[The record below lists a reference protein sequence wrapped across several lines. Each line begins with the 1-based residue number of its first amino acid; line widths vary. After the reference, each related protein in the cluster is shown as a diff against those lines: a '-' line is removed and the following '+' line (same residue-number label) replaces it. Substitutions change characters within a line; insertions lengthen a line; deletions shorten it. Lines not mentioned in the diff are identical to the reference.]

1 MRRSE
6 QNGLRRSGTPL
17 TDTTEI
23 LRRMP
28 TQAITP
34 ALVELIDLLSVPILL
49 MEGTAGAEVIDM
61 PPAKQGLAE
70 AA

>member
-1 MRRSE
+1 MRRSK
-6 QNGLRRSGTPL
+6 QNGLRLPGTPV
-17 TDTTEI
+17 TGTTEI
-23 LRRMP
+23 LRQMP

-34 ALVELIDLLSVPILL
+34 ALVELIDMLSGPILL
-49 MEGTAGAEVIDM
+49 MEETPRAEVIKM

>member
-1 MRRSE
+1 MRRSK
-6 QNGLRRSGTPL
+6 QNGLRHSGRPL
-17 TDTTEI
+17 TDTAEI

-28 TQAITP
+28 TEAITP

-49 MEGTAGAEVIDM
+49 IEETPRAEVIKM

>member
-1 MRRSE
+1 MRRSK
-6 QNGLRRSGTPL
+6 QNGLRHSGRPL
-17 TDTTEI
+17 TDTAEI

-49 MEGTAGAEVIDM
+49 IEETPRAEVIKM